1 MIRTSANAG
10 FTLVEILVVI
20 AILSLLAG
28 VVMVNILP
36 NLGLGNQAA
45 AKTQIANFA
54 SALNTYRI
62 AHGRFPT
69 EAQGLD
75 ALVRAPTVPPVP
87 KNYPAGGYLTGGE
100 VPSDP
105 WGRAYIY
112 LAPGRQNEPFE
123 VLSYGAD
130 GLEGGSGED
139 ADLSSSHP

>member
-1 MIRTSANAG
+1 MKRSSANAG

-28 VVMVNILP
+28 VVMVNVLP
-36 NLGLGNQAA
+36 SLGMGNQAA

-69 EAQGLD
+69 EEQGLD
-75 ALVRAPTVPPVP
+75 ALVRAPTVSPVP
-87 KNYPAGGYLTGGE
+87 KNYPAGGYLASGE
-100 VPSDP
+100 VPQDP
-105 WGRAYIY
+105 WGRAYVY
-112 LAPGRQNEPFE
+112 LVPGRQDEPFE

-130 GLEGGSGED
+130 GMEGGSGED